1 MAEAAIYNLRCVS
14 LYTQHAMSK
23 RTQSESQLSG
33 YWLTMA
39 CQLHDISLYT
49 TCCEVTMNTTRRLP
63 SLRALRAFQVA
74 GRHLSFKLAADELCI
89 TASAVS
95 HQIKNLESFLG
106 MDLFVRKT
114 RALELTAPGNQYFDY
129 LDGMFAR
136 LEAETHQMCAEYGRR
151 VIRLCVPPFFASELL
166 LPKFSEIKSLMPD
179 SDIRLM
185 TQPSMMKEHPADADL
200 SILLGAGDWPDLET
214 VPLFS
219 RHIRT
224 ACSPELKEKFGFSSF
239 SDLDG
244 RTRIVHENRPRSWEN
259 WAKALGIA
267 PPKAGKVYRID
278 SMAAVVQAAAQG
290 HGVALVSWPL
300 SERWFKSGEL
310 VRALDDQVETGEKF
324 YVAYRAEEYERE
336 EVARLIDWIIGKFQ
350 SNE

>member
-1 MAEAAIYNLRCVS
+1 
-14 LYTQHAMSK
+14 
-23 RTQSESQLSG
+23 
-33 YWLTMA
+33 
-39 CQLHDISLYT
+39 
-49 TCCEVTMNTTRRLP
+49 MNTTRRLP
-63 SLRALRAFQVA
+63 SLRALQAFQVA

-114 RALELTAPGNQYFDY
+114 RALELTGPGKQYFDY

-136 LEAETHQMCAEYGRR
+136 LEAETHQLRAEFGRR

-166 LPKFSEIKSLMPD
+166 LPKLSEFKSLMPD
-179 SDIRLM
+179 TDIRLM
-185 TQPSMMKEHPADADL
+185 TQPSMMKQHPTDADL
-200 SILLGAGDWPDLET
+200 SILLGEGDWSDLQT
-214 VPLFS
+214 VPLFP
-219 RHIRT
+219 RQIMT
-224 ACSPELKEKFGFSSF
+224 ACSPELKQKFGFSSY

-244 RTRIVHENRPRSWEN
+244 RTLIVHENRPRSWEN
-259 WAKALGIA
+259 WAKALGIK
-267 PPKAGKVYRID
+267 PPKAGKVYRFD

-300 SERWFKSGEL
+300 CERWFKSGEL
-310 VRALDDQVETGEKF
+310 VRALGEQVETREKF

-336 EVARLIDWIIGKFQ
+336 EVARLIDWIIEVFQ
-350 SNE
+350 SDG